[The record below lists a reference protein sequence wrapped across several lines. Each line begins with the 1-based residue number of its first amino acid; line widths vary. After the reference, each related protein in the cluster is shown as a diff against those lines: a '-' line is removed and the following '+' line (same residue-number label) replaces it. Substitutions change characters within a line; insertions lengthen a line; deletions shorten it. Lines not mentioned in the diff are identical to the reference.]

1 MRNFRRRDS
10 GDQIRVKP
18 GYARNFLFPRNLAI
32 IATKE
37 NITHFEHKKIKLE
50 AKLKHE
56 MSLSLDMTDEVDLA
70 SQSEEEFRQYSL
82 SRHQA
87 YALPING
94 RCYNCEESTSGNFCC
109 VECREDWEKRKY
121 FERQKKLD

>member
-1 MRNFRRRDS
+1 MQHRFYF
-10 GDQIRVKP
+10 I
-18 GYARNFLFPRNLAI
+18 
-32 IATKE
+32 
-37 NITHFEHKKIKLE
+37 H
-50 AKLKHE
+50 LKR
-56 MSLSLDMTDEVDLA
+56 SLDMTDEVDLA

-121 FERQKKLD
+121 FERQKKVD